1 LTPPGFRAAAVLGA
15 SARPGGRGFLA
26 LGRDTEAM
34 TAQQHAAMTS
44 SAGRLVLVVAL
55 AAAASCGDD
64 AERVTEQLL
73 LRCQAAG

>member
-1 LTPPGFRAAAVLGA
+1 
-15 SARPGGRGFLA
+15 
-26 LGRDTEAM
+26 M

-55 AAAASCGDD
+55 AAVAAASCGDD